1 MNAPS
6 PALVAPRPERLRL
19 VGQRRQLLALM
30 HQRLMFGMLV
40 YAGIIAI
47 IALRILYLAAFGD
60 HAGRKE
66 ELTAFIPERGDV
78 VDRDGVPLART
89 IDAWT
94 IAVHPNKV
102 IGDKLALAQRL
113 AQLMPEQTAEQYFA
127 LLRSNKPFFYL
138 RRRASPE
145 LVEAVNAIG
154 EPGLAIEREPDRLY
168 PQTTLAAHV
177 LGFTNIDGRGG
188 AGVERAFDSY
198 LSNPQTRGQPL
209 VLSISSKVQQALE
222 AELGDAMQ
230 HFSAIGAA
238 GVVMDVHTGE
248 VLAMTS
254 LPNFNPNAPG
264 QGTPDQMFNR
274 ATLGV
279 FELGS
284 TFKPFTLA
292 MAMDSG
298 VVSGPSQIMNCPEV
312 LPAYGHLVHDT
323 HPFGRQCSI
332 AEVMMESSN
341 IGMAQIADKLG
352 TERQKAWLKK
362 MGFLDRVEIE
372 LKEKGRPLTPGS
384 RWGPFETMTIGFG
397 QGIAVAP
404 LQLAMGYATL
414 FDGGI
419 YHPPTILKIGPA
431 HPLPPG
437 RRVFTADTSY
447 RMRSLLRLVVM
458 KGTGK
463 KADAPGYRIGG
474 KTGTAQKIVNG
485 RYSQSINLTSFA
497 GVFPMDDPRYV
508 IVVMLDE
515 PKATPETYG
524 FTTAGWNVAPVV
536 SRTVSR
542 IAPMLGVAPDMNR
555 EPNMAE
561 VLPYVQEAKKK
572 QDSSK
577 D

>member
-1 MNAPS
+1 MNAPT

-19 VGQRRQLLALM
+19 VGQRRQMLAVM

-40 YAGIIAI
+40 YAGLIAI
-47 IALRILYLAAFGD
+47 IALRILYLSAFGD
-60 HAGRKE
+60 HAGAKE
-66 ELTAFIPERGDV
+66 ELTAFVPERGDIL
-78 VDRDGVPLART
+78 DRDGQPLSRT
-89 IDAWT
+89 IDAWS
-94 IAVHPNKV
+94 IAVHPGKI
-102 IGDKLALAQRL
+102 IGDKLALAQKL
-113 AQLMPEQTAEQYFA
+113 AQLMPEHSAEQYFA
-127 LLRSNKPFFYL
+127 LLRSSKSFFYL
-138 RRRASPE
+138 RRRAPPD

-168 PQTTLAAHV
+168 PQTSLAAHV
-177 LGFTNIDGRGG
+177 LGFTGIDGHGG

-198 LSNPQTRGQPL
+198 LRDPTTRGTPL
-209 VLSISSKVQQALE
+209 VLSVSSKVQQALE
-222 AELGDAMQ
+222 AELGAAKD

-248 VLAMTS
+248 ILAMTS
-254 LPNFNPNAPG
+254 LPTFNPNAPG

-298 VVSGPSQIMNCPEV
+298 VVSGPGQMYNCPEV

-323 HPFGRQCSI
+323 HPFGRQCSV
-332 AEVMMESSN
+332 AEIMMESSN
-341 IGMAQIADKLG
+341 IGMAQIADQLG
-352 TERQKAWLKK
+352 TERQKGWLRK
-362 MGFLDRVEIE
+362 MGFLDTVETE
-372 LKEKGRPLTPGS
+372 LKERGHPLTPGK

-419 YHPPTILKIGPA
+419 YHRPTILKVGPGHA
-431 HPLPPG
+431 LAPG
-437 RRVFTADTSY
+437 RRVFSPDTSY
-447 RMRSLLRLVVM
+447 RMRSLLRLVVLR
-458 KGTGK
+458 GTGK

-474 KTGTAQKIVNG
+474 KTGTAQKLIDG
-485 RYSQSINLTSFA
+485 HYSKTINMTSFA

-542 IAPMLGVAPDMNR
+542 IAPMLGVAPDMGR

-561 VLPYVQEAKKK
+561 VMPFVQDAKK

>member
-19 VGQRRQLLALM
+19 VGQRRQILALM

-40 YAGIIAI
+40 YAGVIAI
-47 IALRILYLAAFGD
+47 IVLRILWLAAFGD

-66 ELTAFIPERGDV
+66 GLTALIPDRGDI
-78 VDRDGVPLART
+78 VDRDGEPLART

-94 IAVHPNKV
+94 IAVHPTKV
-102 IGDKLALAQRL
+102 IGDKLALAQKL
-113 AQLMPEQTAEQYFA
+113 AQLMPEQSADQYFA
-127 LLRSNKPFFYL
+127 MLRSGKPFFYL
-138 RRRASPE
+138 RRRASPA

-168 PQTTLAAHV
+168 PQTSLAAHV
-177 LGFTNIDGRGG
+177 IGFTNIDGHGA
-188 AGVERAFDSY
+188 AGVERAFEPY
-198 LSNPQTRGQPL
+198 LSDPRTRGNPL
-209 VLSISSKVQQALE
+209 VLSISSRIQQALE
-222 AELGDAMQ
+222 HELGDAMTT
-230 HFSAIGAA
+230 FSAIGAA

-254 LPNFNPNAPG
+254 LPSFNPNAAG

-298 VVSGPSQIMNCPEV
+298 VVTGPGQMLNCPNA
-312 LPAYGHLVHDT
+312 LPAYGHTIHDT
-323 HPFGRQCSI
+323 HPFGRPCSV
-332 AEVMMESSN
+332 AEAMMESSN
-341 IGMAQIADKLG
+341 IAMGQIADRLG
-352 TERQKAWLKK
+352 KTRQQAWLKK
-362 MGFLDRVEIE
+362 MGFLDKVEIE
-372 LKEKGRPLTPGS
+372 LKERGRALTPGS

-414 FDGGI
+414 FDGGV
-419 YHPPTILKIGPA
+419 YHPPTILKIGPD
-431 HPLPPG
+431 HPLAPG
-437 RRVFTADTSY
+437 RRVFSADTSY

-463 KADAPGYRIGG
+463 KADAPGYRVGG
-474 KTGTAQKIVNG
+474 KTGTAQKLING
-485 RYSQSINLTSFA
+485 HYSQTINITSFA

-515 PKATPETYG
+515 PKATKDTYG

-542 IAPMLGVAPDMNR
+542 IAPMLGVAPDLNR
-555 EPNMAE
+555 EPNMGE
-561 VLPYVQEAKKK
+561 VLPFVQEKAK
-572 QDSSK
+572 QDTKK

>member
-19 VGQRRQLLALM
+19 VGQRRQLLAVM

-40 YAGIIAI
+40 YAGIVAI

-66 ELTAFIPERGDV
+66 GLTALIPDRGDI
-78 VDRDGVPLART
+78 VDRNGEPLART
-89 IDAWT
+89 IDAWQ

-102 IGDKLALAQRL
+102 IGDKLALARRL
-113 AQLMPEQTAEQYFA
+113 AQLMPEQTEAQYFA

-138 RRRASPE
+138 RRRASPA

-154 EPGLAIEREPDRLY
+154 EPGLAIDREPDRLY

-177 LGFTNIDGRGG
+177 LGFTGIDGHGGGG
-188 AGVERAFDSY
+188 AERAFDKI
-198 LSNPQTRGQPL
+198 LLDPATRGSPV
-209 VLSISSKVQQALE
+209 VLSIDSRVQQALE
-222 AELGDAMQ
+222 TELDAAKQ

-254 LPNFNPNAPG
+254 LPTFNPNAAG

-341 IGMAQIADKLG
+341 IGMAQIADKVG
-352 TERQKAWLKK
+352 KDRQKAWLKK
-362 MGFLDRVEIE
+362 MGFLDKPEIE
-372 LKEKGRPLTPGS
+372 LRERGRPLTPGV

-419 YHPPTILKIGPA
+419 YHPPTILKIGPG
-431 HPLPPG
+431 HPLPQG
-437 RRVFTADTSY
+437 KRVFTADTSY

-458 KGTGK
+458 RGTGR

-474 KTGTAQKIVNG
+474 KTGTAQKLING
-485 RYSQSINLTSFA
+485 HYSQTINLTSFA

-536 SRTVSR
+536 SKTVSR
-542 IAPMLGVAPDMNR
+542 IAPMLGVAPDISR

-561 VLPYVQEAKKK
+561 VLPYVQDAKADAKK
-572 QDSSK
+572 D
-577 D
+577 

>member
-19 VGQRRQLLALM
+19 VGQRRQILAVM

-40 YAGIIAI
+40 YAGIVVL

-60 HAGRKE
+60 HAGAKE
-66 ELTAFIPERGDV
+66 GLTALVPDRGDI
-78 VDRDGVPLART
+78 VDRNGDPLART

-94 IAVHPNKV
+94 IAIHPNKV
-102 IGDKLALAQRL
+102 IGDKLALAQKL
-113 AQLMPEQTAEQYFA
+113 AQLMPELSADQYFA
-127 LLRSNKPFFYL
+127 LLKSNKPFFYL
-138 RRRASPE
+138 RRRAAPG

-168 PQTTLAAHV
+168 PQTSLAAHV
-177 LGFTNIDGRGG
+177 IGFTDIDGHGA
-188 AGVERAFDSY
+188 AGVERAFDKY
-198 LSNPQTRGQPL
+198 LSDPATRGKPL
-209 VLSISSKVQQALE
+209 QLSISSPIQQALE
-222 AELGDAMQ
+222 HELGTAMTT
-230 HFSAIGAA
+230 FSAIGAA

-254 LPNFNPNAPG
+254 LPTMNPNVAG

-292 MAMDSG
+292 MALDSG
-298 VVSGPSQIMNCPEV
+298 VVTGPGQMLNCPDT
-312 LPAYGHLVHDT
+312 LPVYGRVIHDT

-332 AEVMMESSN
+332 AEAMMESSN
-341 IGMAQIADKLG
+341 IAMGQVADRLG
-352 TERQKAWLKK
+352 KTRQQAWLKK
-362 MGFLDRVEIE
+362 MGFLDKPAIE
-372 LKEKGRPLTPGS
+372 LREKGRPLTPGS
-384 RWGPFETMTIGFG
+384 RWGPLETITIGFG

-414 FDGGI
+414 FNGGI
-419 YHPPTILKIGPA
+419 YHPPTILKVGPD
-431 HPLPPG
+431 HPLGPG
-437 RRVFTADTSY
+437 KRVFTADTSY

-463 KADAPGYRIGG
+463 KADAPGYRVGG
-474 KTGTAQKIVNG
+474 KTGTAQKIING
-485 RYSQSINLTSFA
+485 HYSQTINLTSFA

-515 PKATPETYG
+515 PKATKDTYG

-536 SRTVSR
+536 SRTISR
-542 IAPMLGVAPDMNR
+542 IAPMLGVAPNMNR
-555 EPNMAE
+555 EPNMSE
-561 VLPYVQEAKKK
+561 VLPYIHDASQDTKK
-572 QDSSK
+572 D
-577 D
+577 

>member
-1 MNAPS
+1 MNAPQ

-19 VGQRRQLLALM
+19 VGQRRQLLAVM

-40 YAGIIAI
+40 FAGIVAI
-47 IALRILYLAAFGD
+47 ITLRILYLAAFGD
-60 HAGRKE
+60 HAGAKE
-66 ELTAFIPERGDV
+66 ELTAFVPDRGDI
-78 VDRDGVPLART
+78 VDRNGDPLART

-94 IAVHPNKV
+94 ISVHPTKV

-113 AQLMPEQTAEQYFA
+113 AQLMPEHSAEQYFA
-127 LLRSNKPFFYL
+127 MLRSGKPFFYL

-154 EPGLAIEREPDRLY
+154 EPGMAIEREPDRLY
-168 PQTTLAAHV
+168 PQTTLGAHV
-177 LGFTNIDGRGG
+177 LGFTNIDGHG
-188 AGVERAFDSY
+188 AAGAERAFEKY
-198 LSNPQTRGQPL
+198 LSDPATRGQPL
-209 VLSISSKVQQALE
+209 MLSIDSRVQQALE
-222 AELGDAMQ
+222 TELGQAMQ

-238 GVVMDVHTGE
+238 GVVMDVHSGE

-254 LPNFNPNAPG
+254 MPTFNPNAPG

-298 VVSGPSQIMNCPEV
+298 IVSGPSQMYNCPEV
-312 LPAYGHLVHDT
+312 LPAYGHLIHDT
-323 HPFGRQCSI
+323 HPFGRRCSV
-332 AEVMMESSN
+332 AEIMMESSN
-341 IGMAQIADKLG
+341 IGMGQIADQLG

-372 LKEKGRPLTPGS
+372 LKERGRPLTPGS

-419 YHPPTILKIGPA
+419 YHRPTILKISPT
-431 HPLPPG
+431 HPLAAG
-437 RRVFTADTSY
+437 RRVFSADTSY

-458 KGTGK
+458 KGTGRQ
-463 KADAPGYRIGG
+463 ADAPGYRIGG
-474 KTGTAQKIVNG
+474 KTGTAQKLING
-485 RYSQSINLTSFA
+485 HYSQTINLTSFA

-515 PKATPETYG
+515 PKATKETYG

-536 SRTVSR
+536 SKTVSR
-542 IAPMLGVAPDMNR
+542 IAPMLGVAPDLNR
-555 EPNMAE
+555 EPNMGE
-561 VLPYVQEAKKK
+561 VLPYIQQTK
-572 QDSSK
+572 QDTKK

>member
-1 MNAPS
+1 MNAPT

-19 VGQRRQLLALM
+19 VGQRRQTLAVM

-40 YAGIIAI
+40 YAGLIALI
-47 IALRILYLAAFGD
+47 GLRILYLAAFGD

-66 ELTAFIPERGDV
+66 ELTALIPERGDIL
-78 VDRDGVPLART
+78 DRDGQPLART

-102 IGDKLALAQRL
+102 IGDKLALAQKL
-113 AQLMPEQTAEQYFA
+113 AQLMPEYTAEQYFA

-154 EPGLAIEREPDRLY
+154 EPGLALEREPDRLY
-168 PQTTLAAHV
+168 PQTSLAAHV
-177 LGFTNIDGRGG
+177 LGFTDIDGKG
-188 AGVERAFDSY
+188 ASGVERAFEAQ
-198 LSNPQTRGQPL
+198 LSNPDTRGRPI

-222 AELGDAMQ
+222 AELGEAMQ

-254 LPNFNPNAPG
+254 MPTFNPNAPG
-264 QGTPDQMFNR
+264 QGTPDQLFNR
-274 ATLGV
+274 ATQGV

-298 VVSGPSQIMNCPEV
+298 VVSGPAEIMNCPKV

-362 MGFLDRVEIE
+362 MGFLDKPEIE
-372 LKEKGRPLTPGS
+372 LKEKGRPLTPGV

-419 YHPPTILKIGPA
+419 YHPPTILKIGPG
-431 HPLPPG
+431 HPLAPG

-458 KGTGK
+458 RGTGR

-474 KTGTAQKIVNG
+474 KTGTAQKIING
-485 RYSQSINLTSFA
+485 HYSQSINLTSFA

-542 IAPMLGVAPDMNR
+542 IAPMLGIAPNMNR
-555 EPNMAE
+555 EPNMSE
-561 VLPYVQEAKKK
+561 VLPYVQDPK
-572 QDSSK
+572 QDSKK